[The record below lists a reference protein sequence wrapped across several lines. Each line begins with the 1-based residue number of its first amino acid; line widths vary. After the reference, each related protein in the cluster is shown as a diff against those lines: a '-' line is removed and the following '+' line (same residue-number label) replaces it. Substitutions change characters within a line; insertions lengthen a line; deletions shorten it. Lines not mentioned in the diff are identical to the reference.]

1 MRRLLIGVTGLLGAL
16 AGGCNLLVDFSDLPA
31 PKPVSP
37 LGTCK
42 AAPTNTP
49 PEYELK
55 LGLTFIENGGGAPS
69 TAMTLRACPIGV
81 SDPLSCTSPLGPD
94 THPDENGRAELI
106 VYPQQNLSASYLPYV
121 RVEKTGGYFP
131 TSILTWPQVKRS
143 AQLPPLIAI
152 SDTVVDFI
160 VDNTPLER
168 EADIDQRG
176 HLIVVVTNC
185 DGEPASNI
193 EVVVDEAYRDEKT
206 LPFTRGTD
214 AIADFQPRS
223 ITDDDGIVV
232 YLALPTSSEIVEV
245 PLMLRDATNGQ
256 NLFRNPLNVPIR
268 RGEATM
274 VVVAP
279 QLAG

>member
-1 MRRLLIGVTGLLGAL
+1 MRRLLIGVAGLLTTL
-16 AGGCNLLVDFSDLPA
+16 AGGCNLLVDFSDLPEPGPA
-31 PKPVSP
+31 SP
-37 LGTCK
+37 LGACK
-42 AAPTNTP
+42 AAPPSTD
-49 PEYELK
+49 PEYQLK

-69 TAMTLRACPIGV
+69 TEMTLRACPIGV
-81 SDPLSCTSPLGPD
+81 SDPLSCASPLGPE
-94 THPDENGRAELI
+94 THPDEFGHAELI
-106 VYPQQNLSASYLPYV
+106 VYPQQNLSTSYLPYV
-121 RVEKTGGYFP
+121 RVEKDGGYFP

-152 SDTVVDFI
+152 SDAVVNFI

-176 HLIVVVTNC
+176 HLIVVVTDC
-185 DGEPASNI
+185 QGQPASNI
-193 EVVVDEAYRDEKT
+193 EVFIDEAYRDEKT

-214 AIADFQPRS
+214 AIADFQPRTV
-223 ITDDDGIVV
+223 TDDDGIVV
-232 YLALPTSSEIVEV
+232 YLALPASAGLVEV
-245 PLMLRDATNGQ
+245 PLMLRDAATGQ

-268 RGEATM
+268 QGEATM